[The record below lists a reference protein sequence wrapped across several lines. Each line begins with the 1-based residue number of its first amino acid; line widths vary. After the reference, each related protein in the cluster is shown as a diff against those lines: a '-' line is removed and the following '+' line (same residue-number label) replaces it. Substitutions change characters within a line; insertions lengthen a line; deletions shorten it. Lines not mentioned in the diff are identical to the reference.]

1 MTPDR
6 HSVRT
11 GFLAA
16 VFLLPA
22 AVFAGTAD
30 RPSPPT
36 ADYVDRRIEG
46 WTVKVQKPLVGEH
59 SDLGDAAIA
68 LVGDHLYDIT
78 RSVPSAAIDALRE
91 VVIWIH
97 HAGRGRNAQYH
108 PSRTWL
114 KNNGYNT
121 DLARCVDLG
130 NADVFIRHER
140 HQPSMVL
147 HELAHAYHHRVL
159 GFGNQAIQKAYERA
173 VKGGKYDAVP
183 VWHGRE
189 KKAYAMTDRKEYF
202 AENTE
207 AFFGTNDFYPFVRA
221 ELKKHDPVMFG
232 VLKQAWGADEATKP
246 RRPQPGSTAV
256 SRKSAYAI
264 KTICGWTVHVNRD
277 LLSGFK
283 LLGRRALELLA
294 VKLRAIER
302 TVPSPAVAELKKIH
316 IWMDVASE
324 RFPCAV
330 YHPSRQWLENHG
342 ENPAMA
348 KCVHIA
354 NARRFL
360 EWTRQQPSMV
370 LHEFA
375 HAYHHQVLGYA
386 HTGIKDAYRKARKAG
401 RYASVLHCRGNTMR
415 AYAMNNDQEYFAELS
430 EAYFGTNDFY
440 PFVRAEVRR
449 FDPVMYGVLRQAWSG
464 PHAARDATKSR

>member
-1 MTPDR
+1 MTSYGHP
-6 HSVRT
+6 VRT
-11 GFLAA
+11 VFLAA
-16 VFLLPA
+16 VVLPPL
-22 AVFAGTAD
+22 AVFAGSSD

-36 ADYVDRRIEG
+36 TDYVDRQIEG

-59 SDLGDAAIA
+59 ADKGDRA
-68 LVGDHLYDIT
+68 LALIGDHLYDIT
-78 RSVPSAAIDALRE
+78 RALPPPALDRLRE

-108 PSRTWL
+108 PSRQWL

-130 NADVFIRHER
+130 NAGVFMRHER

-147 HELAHAYHHRVL
+147 HELAHAYHDRVL
-159 GFGNQAIQKAYERA
+159 GFGNPAIKKAYARA
-173 VKGGKYDAVP
+173 VKGGTYDAVP

-189 KKAYAMTDRKEYF
+189 KKAYAMTDHKEYF

-221 ELKKHDPVMFG
+221 ELKKHDPAMFG
-232 VLKQAWGADEATKP
+232 VLKQAWGTDEATED
-246 RRPQPGSTAV
+246 RRPQPGSAAV
-256 SRKSAYAI
+256 SEKPAYAI
-264 KTICGWTVHVNRD
+264 KTIRSWTVHVNRD

-283 LLGRRALELLA
+283 LLGERALELLA

-302 TVPSPAVAELKKIH
+302 TVPASAVAELRKIH
-316 IWMDVASE
+316 IWMDVETE

-360 EWTRQQPSMV
+360 QWTRQQPSMV

-386 HTGIKDAYRKARKAG
+386 HKGIKDAYRKARKGG
-401 RYASVLHCRGNTMR
+401 RYESVLHYTGGRRR

-449 FDPVMYGVLRQAWSG
+449 FDPVMYGVLRQAWSCR
-464 PHAARDATKSR
+464 PAAADSKKTR